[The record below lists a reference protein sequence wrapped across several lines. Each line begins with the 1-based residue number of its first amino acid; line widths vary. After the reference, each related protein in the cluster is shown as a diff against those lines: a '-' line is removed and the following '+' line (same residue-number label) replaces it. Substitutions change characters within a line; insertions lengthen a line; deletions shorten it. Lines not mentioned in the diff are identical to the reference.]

1 MRRTNE
7 TSSRRRFVNYL
18 LNTSIGA
25 VAVSV
30 FYPVLSFLT
39 PPRVAES
46 TEGTVIAGKITD
58 IAPNTGRIFKFGAKA
73 GLLIRT
79 PTGELRAFSATCTH
93 LDCTVQYRGDLQ
105 GIWCACH
112 DGHYDLNGRNVS
124 GPPPRPLD
132 QYVVNV
138 RGDEI
143 VVSRG

>member
-1 MRRTNE
+1 MGPTNE
-7 TSSRRRFVNYL
+7 KSSRRRFVNYL
-18 LNTSIGA
+18 LHTSIGA

-39 PPRVAES
+39 PPRMAES
-46 TEGTVIAGKITD
+46 AEATVVAGKITD
-58 IAPNTGRIFKFGAKA
+58 IAPNTGRIFKFGSKA

-79 PTGELRAFSATCTH
+79 PTGEFKAFSATCTH

-112 DGHYDLNGRNVS
+112 DGHYDLNGRNVA

-132 QYVVNV
+132 QYVVNL

-143 VVSRG
+143 IVSRG

>member
-1 MRRTNE
+1 MGSTKE
-7 TSSRRRFVNYL
+7 TSSRRSFVNYL
-18 LNTSIGA
+18 LHTSIGA

-39 PPRVAES
+39 PPRIAES
-46 TEGTVIAGKITD
+46 AEATVVAGKITD
-58 IAPNTGRIFKFGAKA
+58 IAPNTGKIFKFGSRA

-79 PTGELRAFSATCTH
+79 PTGELKAFSATCTH

-112 DGHYDLNGRNVS
+112 DGHYDLNGRNVA

-132 QYVVNV
+132 EYVVNL

-143 VVSRG
+143 IVSRG

>member
-1 MRRTNE
+1 MRSTNE

-18 LNTSIGA
+18 LQTSIGA

-39 PPRVAES
+39 PPRIAES
-46 TEGTVIAGKITD
+46 AEATVVAGKITE
-58 IAPNTGRIFKFGAKA
+58 IAPNTGKIFKFGSKA

-79 PTGELRAFSATCTH
+79 PSGELKAFSATCTH

-112 DGHYDLNGRNVS
+112 DGHYDLNGRNVA

-132 QYVVNV
+132 QYVVNL

-143 VVSRG
+143 IVSRG